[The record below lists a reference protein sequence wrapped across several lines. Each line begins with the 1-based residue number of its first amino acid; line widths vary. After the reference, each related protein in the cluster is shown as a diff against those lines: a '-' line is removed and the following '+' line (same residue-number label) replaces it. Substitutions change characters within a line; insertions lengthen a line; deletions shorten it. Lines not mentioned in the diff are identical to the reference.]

1 MSLVFLPVALLSLV
15 LGAALIRMGIRGKT
29 ALVDEPGP
37 VFVVPGA
44 VDYLVADAADRT
56 DDVEQIDD
64 ADEWAVPELD
74 ATPPFTP
81 ELISTSV
88 AAEMLGVS
96 AATVRRLVADG
107 ELDATRDGRVIRI
120 DRDDVLRLAAVR

>member
-74 ATPPFTP
+74 ATPTFP